1 MSSEPR
7 VIRTRRGYRSLV
19 YRLRCLDGI
28 LTTRRLRPFLRRRD
42 SVARPQTVFIRAR
55 NPCLLMRR
63 RFLGRYVGSINS
75 SCKAGKVP
83 RHATR
88 RSRLTFPHTARS
100 FAPPLLDS
108 PPLCEIVMEQS
119 VNEAWKRLLDEAR
132 RELPEATVRTW
143 LEPSEPIA
151 LDDGRLILGAPD
163 QFAAEWNESKHAGLL
178 ARAAERV
185 LGRPTTVVF
194 RVQEDRQRRPQ
205 MDFFVAPRE
214 SAAVATAANI
224 GTTPLNE
231 RYTFQTFVSGKSN
244 ELAAAAAHA
253 VAEAPGKTYNPLFI
267 YGATGLGKT
276 HLMQAIAHA
285 VLQKNPETRLQYFG
299 AEQFINDV
307 IESIHARTMSEFR
320 RRYRNDVD
328 LLLVDD
334 VHFLEGKEMTQEEFF
349 HTFNAL
355 FEAHKQIVL
364 TSDRPPKEIPGLEER
379 LISRFEWGMVADIG
393 HPDLEHRVAILRKKA
408 EQDHLELTIP
418 DDVLRFIAEHIR
430 SSVRELEGCIIK
442 LLLFASLKN
451 REVTIELA
459 REALSDKIRQGEEGS
474 GYLSGSGSA
483 PSIDRVQEV
492 VARRW
497 GVSPEGLRSK
507 ARTKTLVIPRQ
518 VAMYLARDML
528 GMQLVEIGQAFGGRD
543 HSTVIHSVDKVER
556 QMMRDR
562 TFKERVEMARQ
573 ELSAL

>member
-1 MSSEPR
+1 
-7 VIRTRRGYRSLV
+7 
-19 YRLRCLDGI
+19 
-28 LTTRRLRPFLRRRD
+28 
-42 SVARPQTVFIRAR
+42 
-55 NPCLLMRR
+55 
-63 RFLGRYVGSINS
+63 
-75 SCKAGKVP
+75 
-83 RHATR
+83 
-88 RSRLTFPHTARS
+88 
-100 FAPPLLDS
+100 
-108 PPLCEIVMEQS
+108 MEQS

-151 LDDGRLILGAPD
+151 LDEGRLILGAPD
-163 QFAAEWNESKHAGLL
+163 QFAAEWNESKHASLL
-178 ARAAERV
+178 ARVAERV
-185 LGRPTTVVF
+185 LGRPTTIVF

-214 SAAVATAANI
+214 STGGGVATASSVA
-224 GTTPLNE
+224 TTPLNE
-231 RYTFQTFVSGKSN
+231 RYTFQTFVIGKSN

-253 VAEAPGKTYNPLFI
+253 VAEAPGKTYNPHFI

-285 VLQKNPETRLQYFG
+285 VLEKNPETRLQYFG

-364 TSDRPPKEIPGLEER
+364 TSDRPPKEIPGLEDR

-393 HPDLEHRVAILRKKA
+393 HPDLEHRIAILRKKA

-474 GYLSGSGSA
+474 GYGSSGSA

-497 GVSPEGLRSK
+497 GVTPEGLRSK
-507 ARTKTLVIPRQ
+507 ARTKTLTVPRQ

-528 GMQLVEIGQAFGGRD
+528 QMQLVEIGQAFGGRD
-543 HSTVIHSVDKVER
+543 HSTVIHSVEKVER

>member
-1 MSSEPR
+1 
-7 VIRTRRGYRSLV
+7 
-19 YRLRCLDGI
+19 
-28 LTTRRLRPFLRRRD
+28 
-42 SVARPQTVFIRAR
+42 
-55 NPCLLMRR
+55 
-63 RFLGRYVGSINS
+63 
-75 SCKAGKVP
+75 
-83 RHATR
+83 
-88 RSRLTFPHTARS
+88 
-100 FAPPLLDS
+100 
-108 PPLCEIVMEQS
+108 MEQS
-119 VNEAWKRLLDEAR
+119 TKEAWRRLLDEAR
-132 RELPEATVRTW
+132 RELPDATVRTW
-143 LEPSEPIA
+143 LEPAVPIA
-151 LDDGRLILGAPD
+151 LDDDRLIVGAPD
-163 QFAAEWNESKHAGLL
+163 QFAVEWNEQKHASVL

-185 LGRPTTVVF
+185 FGRPTAVVF
-194 RVQEDRQRRPQ
+194 RVQEDRQQRPQ

-214 SAAVATAANI
+214 LTGGGADKTAVL
-224 GTTPLNE
+224 TTPLNE
-231 RYTFQTFVSGKSN
+231 RYTFQTFVIGKSN

-253 VAEAPGKTYNPLFI
+253 VGEAPGKTYNPLFI

-285 VLQKNPETRLQYFG
+285 VLEKYPGTRVHYFG
-299 AEQFINDV
+299 AEQFINEV

-328 LLLVDD
+328 LFLVDD

-355 FEAHKQIVL
+355 SEGHKQIVL
-364 TSDRPPKEIPGLEER
+364 TSDRPPKEIPGLEDR
-379 LISRFEWGMVADIG
+379 LISRFEWGLVADIG
-393 HPDLEHRVAILRKKA
+393 HPDLEHRIAILRKKA

-418 DDVLRFIAEHIR
+418 DDVLRFIAEHVR

-459 REALSDKIRQGEEGS
+459 REALSDKIRQGEDAASYG
-474 GYLSGSGSA
+474 A
-483 PSIDRVQEV
+483 QPTPSIDRVQEV

-497 GVSPEGLRSK
+497 GVTPEGLRSK
-507 ARTKTLVIPRQ
+507 ARTKTLTIPRQ
-518 VAMYLARDML
+518 VAMYLARNML
-528 GMQLVEIGQAFGGRD
+528 SMQLVEIGQAFGGRD